1 MRIYVVG
8 SDYKW
13 SIEKYYLE
21 QWRQYDG
28 VTVELFPM
36 QNLFYDYYYKSLV
49 NKIKYRL
56 GISTI
61 LSIINTRLL
70 EEIDGF
76 SPDVIFV
83 FKGFELL
90 PSTLV
95 KLAKKNIFLVN
106 YNPDDPFVFSSPGS
120 GNKNIKQSIPLY
132 NLHFSYNRET
142 ARRINTQYQIPAR
155 ELPFGFNYEFISE
168 LEFSVSDKNT
178 VAFIGNPDK
187 VRVAFIKTLL
197 RNDIKVSVFG
207 EQWARHIRHENSMIN
222 GPVYGAELSPT
233 IRDYRIQLNMMR
245 PHNLMSH
252 NMRTFEIPG
261 AGGIQLAPYT
271 LDHARFFEEGKTIFL
286 YKSPSE
292 AIEKIKFL
300 KDLSNEQSAVLKQK
314 AHQYTVDQG
323 YTYKDRAAYAYQE
336 IAGLLSK

>member
-1 MRIYVVG
+1 MRIYAVG

-13 SIEKYYLE
+13 SIERYYLE
-21 QWRQYDG
+21 QWRQYEG

-36 QNLFYDYYYKSLV
+36 QNLFYEYYYKSLV

-56 GISTI
+56 GISTV

-76 SPDVIFV
+76 APDVIFV

-168 LEFSVSDKNT
+168 AEFSKLDNNT
-178 VAFIGNPDK
+178 VAF
-187 VRVAFIKTLL
+187 L
-197 RNDIKVSVFG
+197 
-207 EQWARHIRHENSMIN
+207 
-222 GPVYGAELSPT
+222 
-233 IRDYRIQLNMMR
+233 
-245 PHNLMSH
+245 
-252 NMRTFEIPG
+252 
-261 AGGIQLAPYT
+261 
-271 LDHARFFEEGKTIFL
+271 
-286 YKSPSE
+286 
-292 AIEKIKFL
+292 
-300 KDLSNEQSAVLKQK
+300 
-314 AHQYTVDQG
+314 
-323 YTYKDRAAYAYQE
+323 
-336 IAGLLSK
+336 